1 MKTNH
6 SHAITLFFL
15 LLAYALAGCQSSSD
29 NPYDENIQHSE
40 EKEND
45 RHSPK
50 SHGGTLF
57 TKEAFSLEL
66 QIYETGVPPHYRIY
80 AYEDGK
86 LISPHKL
93 SAIVTLER
101 LGGSVQ
107 HLSFSPLGDFLISD
121 DQVREPHSFNIK
133 INAEYKDR
141 KYVWNHQSY
150 EARTE
155 IKPEVA
161 KRSGIKTAVATSQ
174 KINKTLHIHGKIVP
188 SEHRISHIIPR
199 FAGMVREGKKT
210 IGDRV
215 EQGEVL
221 AIIESNESLQ
231 PFEVRSQISGIVT
244 NGHLAIGEF
253 VPEGQW
259 IYIVADISEVWADF
273 SIPLRYRSAIQQG
286 QSVSISLINGNK
298 KTQGKVSYLSPYLD
312 EKTQSQLA
320 RIIVSNT
327 DGDILPGA
335 FVMGETVIEES
346 NAKVAIKKEALQ
358 GFRDWK
364 VVFVKV
370 GNIYEA
376 RPLTLGTHDDQWIE
390 VLEGLSSGDEYVV
403 KNSFLIKADILKS
416 GASHDH

>member
-6 SHAITLFFL
+6 SHSITLLLFL
-15 LLAYALAGCQSSSD
+15 FAYVLAGCQSSY
-29 NPYDENIQHSE
+29 NHPHDETIQHSE

-45 RHSPK
+45 RHSSK
-50 SHGGTLF
+50 SHDGIF
-57 TKEAFSLEL
+57 VTKEAFSLEL
-66 QIYETGVPPHYRIY
+66 QTFETGASPHYRIY

-86 LISPHKL
+86 QISPHKL
-93 SAIVTLER
+93 SATVTLER
-101 LGGSVQ
+101 LGGDVQ
-107 HLSFSPLGDFLISD
+107 HLSFSSLGDFLISD
-121 DQVREPHSFNIK
+121 DEVREPRSFDIK

-161 KRSGIKTAVATSQ
+161 IRSGIETSVATSQ
-174 KINKTLHIHGKIVP
+174 QIKKTLHIRGKVVP

-199 FAGMVREGKKT
+199 FAGIVREGRKT

-215 EQGEVL
+215 EQGEIL
-221 AIIESNESLQ
+221 AVIESNESLQ

-273 SIPLRYRSAIQQG
+273 SIPQRYRSAIQQG

-335 FVMGETVIEES
+335 FVVGEAVIEES

-358 GFRDWK
+358 SFRDWK

-376 RPLTLGTHDDQWIE
+376 RPLTLGTHDDRWIE